1 MKKINVLKTIAVFA
15 IVIVMFGGC
24 GVGDLVAAPF
34 RVTGAVVNIV
44 APDAV
49 GNSISGVG
57 DALDYA
63 IPF

>member
-1 MKKINVLKTIAVFA
+1 MKIYVLKN
-15 IVIVMFGGC
+15 IVVLAMVIFMFDGC

-44 APDAV
+44 APDVV

-57 DALDYA
+57 DAIDYA